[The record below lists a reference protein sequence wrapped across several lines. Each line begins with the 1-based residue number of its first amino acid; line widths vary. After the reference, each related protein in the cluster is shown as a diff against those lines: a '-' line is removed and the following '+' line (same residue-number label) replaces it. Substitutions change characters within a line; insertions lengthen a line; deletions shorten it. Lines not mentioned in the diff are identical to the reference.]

1 MKAKSL
7 QLKEKRAAIV
17 EAMEATYNLAA
28 SEQRDLNKEEL
39 TTWKTQDENV
49 KNIDE
54 QINVAETMEARA
66 AKLAGAAKAS
76 EFSKKE
82 NRRLDEF
89 SFVKVFR
96 AQMNGKT
103 LDGFEAEMIQEG
115 EKEARNNGKSVEGLA
130 IPNLILNH
138 RSHLNYNK
146 RTTLTAATAATAG
159 NLIQDGALTFID
171 ALRAQMKVAQMGAQ
185 FLSGLQGDLPF
196 IVKDGVSAAAWAAE
210 NGTAAESNFTT
221 TKKTLSPKRLAAFTP
236 YSKRLLN
243 QSSLDVEAL
252 VRQDLMMAIAQ
263 AVDIAAINGSGSN
276 NQPTGILNTT
286 GIGSV
291 AGGTNGAAPTLANI
305 VQLEQAVAVANA
317 DVGSLGYL
325 TNPKVR
331 GKLKSSPLD
340 AGSGR
345 FLWDYSMPM
354 ELNGYNAQVSTN
366 VPSDL
371 TKGTGTALSAVIFG
385 NFNDLVIGQFGSGLD
400 LLVDP
405 YTSAKDNIVNVIAN
419 SEYDCLIKQPAS
431 FAAMVDAITV

>member
-1 MKAKSL
+1 
-7 QLKEKRAAIV
+7 
-17 EAMEATYNLAA
+17 
-28 SEQRDLNKEEL
+28 
-39 TTWKTQDENV
+39 
-49 KNIDE
+49 
-54 QINVAETMEARA
+54 
-66 AKLAGAAKAS
+66 
-76 EFSKKE
+76 
-82 NRRLDEF
+82 
-89 SFVKVFR
+89 
-96 AQMNGKT
+96 
-103 LDGFEAEMIQEG
+103 
-115 EKEARNNGKSVEGLA
+115 
-130 IPNLILNH
+130 
-138 RSHLNYNK
+138 
-146 RTTLTAATAATAG
+146 
-159 NLIQDGALTFID
+159 
-171 ALRAQMKVAQMGAQ
+171 
-185 FLSGLQGDLPF
+185 
-196 IVKDGVSAAAWAAE
+196 
-210 NGTAAESNFTT
+210 
-221 TKKTLSPKRLAAFTP
+221 
-236 YSKRLLN
+236 
-243 QSSLDVEAL
+243 
-252 VRQDLMMAIAQ
+252 MMAIAQ
-263 AVDIAAINGSGSN
+263 AVDIAAINGSGAN

-317 DVGSLGYL
+317 DEGSLGYL